1 MSSTNTI
8 ARVFG
13 RSPIKPLQAHM
24 QSVVECAEYML
35 PFFEAAI
42 ANDWKQAEKHYEQI
56 VDAENRADAEKKKIR
71 LHLPKSLF
79 MPIPRQDLLNLLSK
93 QDKIANTTKDIAGL
107 IFGREMSIP
116 PDISD
121 SLIEFIKTS
130 IKATA
135 AAKSVIDELDEL
147 IETGFGGR
155 SIDVVEKLIFR
166 LEQLE
171 HETDEQQIRIRAQ
184 LHPLEEEKLSP
195 VDVIFL
201 YKIIKQIGNL
211 ADCAQKTGDQI
222 LVIVAR

>member
-1 MSSTNTI
+1 MSSSNTI
-8 ARVFG
+8 TRVFG
-13 RSPIKPLQAHM
+13 RSPIKPLQGHM

-35 PFFEAAI
+35 PFFEAVI

-107 IFGREMSIP
+107 IFGRELSVP
-116 PDISD
+116 PVIAD

-130 IKATA
+130 IKTTS

-155 SIDVVEKLIFR
+155 SIEIVEKLIFR

-171 HETDEQQIRIRAQ
+171 HETDEQQILIRAQ
-184 LHPLEEEKLSP
+184 LHPLEEELSP
-195 VDVIFL
+195 VDAVFL
-201 YKIIKQIGNL
+201 YKIIEQIGNL

-222 LVIVAR
+222 QVIVAR

>member
-1 MSSTNTI
+1 
-8 ARVFG
+8 
-13 RSPIKPLQAHM
+13 M

-35 PFFEAAI
+35 PFFEAVI
-42 ANDWKQAEKHYEQI
+42 ANDWTQAEKHYEQI

-71 LHLPKSLF
+71 QHLPKSLF

-107 IFGREMSIP
+107 MFGRELSVP
-116 PDISD
+116 PAIAD

-130 IKATA
+130 IKTTS

-155 SIDVVEKLIFR
+155 TIKIVEQLIFR

-171 HETDEQQIRIRAQ
+171 HETDEQQILIRAQ
-184 LHPLEEEKLSP
+184 LHPLEEELSP
-195 VDVIFL
+195 VDVVFL
-201 YKIIKQIGNL
+201 YKIIEQIGNL

-222 LVIVAR
+222 QVIVAR

>member
-1 MSSTNTI
+1 MCPASASFLRAVI
-8 ARVFG
+8 A
-13 RSPIKPLQAHM
+13 A
-24 QSVVECAEYML
+24 
-35 PFFEAAI
+35 
-42 ANDWKQAEKHYEQI
+42 DWKQAEQHYKQI
-56 VDAENRADAEKKKIR
+56 VNAENSADTEKRKIR

-107 IFGREMSIP
+107 IFGRELSVP
-116 PDISD
+116 PAIAE

-130 IKATA
+130 IDTTL

-155 SIDVVEKLIFR
+155 EIDLVEGLIAR

-171 HETDEQQIRIRAQ
+171 HETDEQQILIRAQ
-184 LHPLEEEKLSP
+184 LHPLENQLSP

-201 YKIIKQIGNL
+201 YKIIEQIGNL
-211 ADCAQKTGDQI
+211 ADCAQTTGDQI
-222 LVIVAR
+222 QIIVAR